1 MAKKSSQR
9 YLSGRVKITKNV
21 SLSTDRHLYV
31 EPGEVEPNL
40 GYPGEKDVPVSD
52 TYYRLVTIPNGT
64 VYDRYWQPDSP
75 AELVEGISVFD
86 ESILVGTANSI
97 SKIDFIGAAVS
108 ASANVGGSI
117 ATVTVYSPGS
127 TGQVIFNQNNDFSA
141 ATDLFYDSSNKRVG
155 IGTSAP
161 TQQLHLQGSLR
172 ITGNIHDENN
182 VVGVANSILIATG
195 TGISWT
201 SSVSSRV
208 EVGPTPPGNAQQG
221 DLWWDNEEGDLNVF
235 YEDVDSSAWV
245 STNANSQEDD
255 SLWELDP
262 IGIHTTKNVGIGTT
276 IASAALAVGG
286 NAIFKGTGIVTATEF
301 HGTFFGLSGGEISVG
316 AGGTWGVSSTGIHT
330 SKNVGIGSTLPG
342 VKLDVDG
349 TSRFKGDV
357 RFVGSAGVTSAFW
370 DKSDSRLKFKDE
382 SKTVFGDGADL
393 QIYHTNELKNQNDSN
408 GDSIV
413 DGRTSV
419 IKDKGSGGIVFKTDG
434 ADGPGAYQFFDQSWQ
449 PILKLHSGAD
459 SRAVLFHN
467 GTEKLITSEDGINI
481 TGHTETDTLRVS
493 GLSTF
498 QQSIELDSTLVDI
511 HDNVGLAR
519 SVLTSTGAGVSWG
532 NAGANV
538 FIGDNPPPSPV
549 VGDLWWDSDSGEM
562 GILYDDT
569 NSEQWV
575 TVSQGPAGPQGAS
588 GAGGAQG
595 APGNPG
601 AQGAAGPQGAQGAP
615 GAQGAVGAQGASGN
629 PGAQGAQGAPG
640 AQGAVGAQG
649 AQGSVGAQGS
659 AGNPGAQ
666 GAAGNPGAQGA
677 VGSQG
682 APGAQ
687 GSAGNPGA
695 QGATGN
701 PGAQGAGGSNGDAGA
716 QGAAGNPGAQGSA
729 GNPGNAGAQ
738 GSGGNPGAQG
748 ATGNPGA
755 QGAPG
760 TGNPG
765 AQGAQG
771 TAGAAGGGAVAYFY
785 ESRSSG
791 TAGGSFTS
799 GAWRHRSLNAGA
811 PWPTSGSGI
820 TLTSNSVQLGVGV
833 WLVEWSAPAH
843 GVDMHQTRL
852 FNVTDSTSY
861 MGSSELATD
870 GMLEGA
876 SPYDRGQQTRSM
888 GTVRIWISSG
898 TKTFRVEHRCSDSR
912 NNTGFGYPGSFATE
926 VYTWVKVLKI
936 E

>member
-31 EPGEVEPNL
+31 DPGEVEPNL
-40 GYPGEKDVPVSD
+40 GYPGERDVPVSD
-52 TYYRLVTIPNGT
+52 TYYRLITIPNGT
-64 VYDRYWQPDSP
+64 VYDRYWQEDSP
-75 AELVEGISVFD
+75 AELVEGISIFD
-86 ESILVGTANSI
+86 ESVLVGTANSI

-108 ASANVGGSI
+108 ATANVGGSI

-127 TGQVIFNQNNDFSA
+127 TGQVLFNKNNDFSA
-141 ATDLFYDSSNKRVG
+141 ATDLFYDSVNKRVG

-161 TQQLHLQGSLR
+161 TQQLHLQGALR
-172 ITGNIHDENN
+172 ITGNLHDQNN

-221 DLWWDNEEGDLNVF
+221 DLWWDNEEGDLNVY
-235 YEDVDSSAWV
+235 YEDVDSAAWV

-255 SLWELDP
+255 SLWELDA

-301 HGTFFGLSGGEISVG
+301 HGTFFGTGGGEISVG
-316 AGGTWGVSSTGIHT
+316 AGGTWGVSSAGIHT

-357 RFVGSAGVTSAFW
+357 RFLGSAGVTSAFW
-370 DKSDSRLKFKDE
+370 DKSDNRLKFKDE

-393 QIYHTNELKNQNDSN
+393 QIYHTNELKTQNDSN

-419 IKDKGSGGIVFKTDG
+419 IKDKGSGGIIFKTDG

-498 QQSIELDSTLVDI
+498 QQSIELDSTIVDI

-532 NAGANV
+532 NVNANV
-538 FIGDNPPPSPV
+538 FIGDDPPSSSV
-549 VGDLWWDSDSGEM
+549 SGDLWWESDTGSLSIRYEDTDSQ
-562 GILYDDT
+562 
-569 NSEQWV
+569 QWV
-575 TVSQGPAGPQGAS
+575 TITPGSSTFAVPSGGIIIWS
-588 GAGGAQG
+588 GAANAIPTGWVLCDGTNSTPNLRDKFIIG
-595 APGNPG
+595 
-601 AQGAAGPQGAQGAP
+601 
-615 GAQGAVGAQGASGN
+615 
-629 PGAQGAQGAPG
+629 
-640 AQGAVGAQG
+640 
-649 AQGSVGAQGS
+649 
-659 AGNPGAQ
+659 AGNSYNVNDTGTT
-666 GAAGNPGAQGA
+666 
-677 VGSQG
+677 
-682 APGAQ
+682 
-687 GSAGNPGA
+687 
-695 QGATGN
+695 ATGT
-701 PGAQGAGGSNGDAGA
+701 GGI
-716 QGAAGNPGAQGSA
+716 Q
-729 GNPGNAGAQ
+729 
-738 GSGGNPGAQG
+738 
-748 ATGNPGA
+748 
-755 QGAPG
+755 
-760 TGNPG
+760 
-765 AQGAQG
+765 
-771 TAGAAGGGAVAYFY
+771 YY
-785 ESRSSG
+785 
-791 TAGGSFTS
+791 
-799 GAWRHRSLNAGA
+799 SLCYIMK
-811 PWPTSGSGI
+811 S
-820 TLTSNSVQLGVGV
+820 
-833 WLVEWSAPAH
+833 
-843 GVDMHQTRL
+843 
-852 FNVTDSTSY
+852 
-861 MGSSELATD
+861 
-870 GMLEGA
+870 
-876 SPYDRGQQTRSM
+876 
-888 GTVRIWISSG
+888 
-898 TKTFRVEHRCSDSR
+898 
-912 NNTGFGYPGSFATE
+912 
-926 VYTWVKVLKI
+926 
-936 E
+936 